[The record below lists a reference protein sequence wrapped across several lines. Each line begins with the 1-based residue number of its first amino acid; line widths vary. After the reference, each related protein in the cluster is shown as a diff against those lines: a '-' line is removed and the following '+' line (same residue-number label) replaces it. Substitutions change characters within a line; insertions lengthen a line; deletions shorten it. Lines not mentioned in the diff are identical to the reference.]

1 MSNDTALIR
10 SLDQAAVFGNLSQK
24 WGWLLALGLIQLI
37 LGIIGLGMTFGLT
50 LVTILVYGI
59 FLLIGGGAQIVQIF
73 VARGW
78 KGIVMHLLI
87 AVLYVLAGI
96 IIIANPLAASLI
108 LTLFIGFVLL
118 TTGVLRSIMAFRFK
132 RFKNWFWPLLS
143 GMVSI
148 LLGLMIINQW
158 PVSGLWVI
166 GLFVA
171 VELMVNG
178 WSSIMIALV
187 ARKAQGIPEVTIEK
201 TSITNEETM
210 CFTIEGLKDMIYE
223 LHPEIVQH
231 ALNLSVIFDE
241 AKKAYV
247 LKFSRGGRE
256 LNTYLDKQDADECME
271 GKKCIHLGVQI
282 AQFLDDFEEIASNR
296 KPTR

>member
-1 MSNDTALIR
+1 MR
-10 SLDQAAVFGNLSQK
+10 PLDQAAVFGNLSQK
-24 WGWLLALGLIQLI
+24 WGWLLALGVIQLI
-37 LGIIGLGMTFGLT
+37 LWIIGLGMTFGLT

-73 VARGW
+73 ATKGW
-78 KGIVMHLLI
+78 KGIILHLFI
-87 AVLYVLAGI
+87 AILYVLAGI

-108 LTLFIGFVLL
+108 ITLFIGFILL
-118 TTGVLRSIMAFRFK
+118 ITGILRSIMAFRFK

-143 GMVSI
+143 GMISV

-187 ARKAQGIPEVTIEK
+187 ARKALEMPELTPTK
-201 TSITNEETM
+201 MEETV

-223 LHPEIVQH
+223 LHPEIIQH
-231 ALNLSVIFDE
+231 ALNLSVSFDE
-241 AKKAYV
+241 AKNTYV
-247 LKFSRGGRE
+247 LTFSRGGRE
-256 LNTYLDKQDADECME
+256 LNTYLDKHDADECMG

-282 AQFLDDFEEIASNR
+282 AQFLDDFEEIASTR
-296 KPTR
+296 KPT

>member
-1 MSNDTALIR
+1 MSNETALMR
-10 SLDQAAVFGNLSQK
+10 PMDQAAVFGNLSHK
-24 WGWLLALGLIQLI
+24 WEWLLALGLIQLI

-59 FLLIGGGAQIVQIF
+59 LLLIGGGAQIVQVF
-73 VARGW
+73 ATKGW
-78 KGIVMHLLI
+78 KGIAFHLLI
-87 AVLYVLAGI
+87 AVLYLLAGI
-96 IIIANPLAASLI
+96 IIIAKPLAASLI
-108 LTLFIGFVLL
+108 LTLCIGFVLL
-118 TTGVLRSIMAFRFK
+118 ATGILRSIMAFRFK

-143 GMVSI
+143 GIISV
-148 LLGLMIINQW
+148 LLGLIIINRW

-171 VELMVNG
+171 VELMANG

-187 ARKAQGIPEVTIEK
+187 ARQTQEMPEPAIRK
-201 TSITNEETM
+201 PSIKDGETV
-210 CFTIEGLKDMIYE
+210 CFTIESLKEMIYE

-241 AKKAYV
+241 ANKAYV

-256 LNTYLDKQDADECME
+256 LDTFLDKQDADECME

-282 AQFLDDFEEIASNR
+282 SQFIDDFEEIASTK
-296 KPTR
+296 KPT